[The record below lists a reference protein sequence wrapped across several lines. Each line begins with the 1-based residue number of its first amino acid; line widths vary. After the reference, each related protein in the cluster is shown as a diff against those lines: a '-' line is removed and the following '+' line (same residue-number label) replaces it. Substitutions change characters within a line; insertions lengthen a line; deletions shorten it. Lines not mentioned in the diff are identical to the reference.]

1 MKKTYFVDENCI
13 ACDACTMEAPE
24 FFSMNEEEELAFIL
38 KQPSNDEQ
46 VRLCEIA
53 LESCPVEAISS
64 RTI

>member
-1 MKKTYFVDENCI
+1 MKKNFFVDENCI

-24 FFSMNEEEELAFIL
+24 FFAMNEEEGLAFIL
-38 KQPSNDEQ
+38 KQPENDKQ
-46 VRLCEIA
+46 MLSCETA